1 MRFLF
6 LLMLAGGAAVA
17 QERPAD
23 HPYSARVE
31 VDATSAH
38 YRFVVPAEAYR
49 NGARRDLGDLRVFNA
64 AGEPVPYAF
73 SPRELEKPP
82 PAVQAGKL
90 FPLYGERGKGIDS
103 ASMRVQRNA
112 RGSVVSVSIA
122 EAAPGKRRELLG
134 YVVDAADIKE
144 PKQALVLSWS
154 VREGFSG
161 HVHVEASDD
170 LKHWRSA
177 ASTPILFLQHD
188 GARLER
194 NRVELADAK
203 AKYFRLSFSGVPAE
217 FALKEVRVELRG
229 GKPEPVRE
237 WLALSGKEG
246 KSRGE
251 LQFDS
256 GGHFPVDRLRLALP
270 QPNTVAEVQFL
281 TRQREDDAWRQ
292 AARAT
297 VYRLGGG
304 AEKSAELRSPEVVVP
319 PTSERYWLLK
329 VEQRGGGFGSGEVK
343 LEIGWVP
350 HELVFAA
357 RGAAPFTFAYGSRSA
372 KPGALPA
379 ATVVPRRPD
388 GELVP
393 AKLAALGPVTE
404 LRKPKAS
411 PFQDPLGY
419 VTSLGEEGEA
429 KKWLLWSALVAG
441 VLILTWMALRLLRE
455 LGKA

>member
-1 MRFLF
+1 MKRGAVLSLSAFL
-6 LLMLAGGAAVA
+6 GCAAA
-17 QERPAD
+17 QERAAD

-31 VDATSAH
+31 VDGTSAH
-38 YRFVVPAEAYR
+38 YRFIVPADAYR
-49 NGARRDLGDLRVFNA
+49 SGARRDLGDLRVFNA

-73 SPRELEKPP
+73 SPRALDKPP

-90 FPLYGERGKGIDS
+90 FPLYGDREKGIDS

-112 RGSVVSVSIA
+112 RGSVVNVSIA
-122 EAAPGKRRELLG
+122 EAKPSKSRVLLG
-134 YVVDAADIKE
+134 YVVDAADIKQ
-144 PKQALVLSWS
+144 PKQALVLAWS
-154 VREGFSG
+154 VREGFTG

-170 LKHWRSA
+170 LKAWRSA
-177 ASTPILFLQHD
+177 ASAPILFLQHD

-203 AKYFRLSFSGVPAE
+203 AKYFRLSFSGVPVE
-217 FALKEVRVELRG
+217 FALKEIRVELRSD
-229 GKPEPVRE
+229 KPEPARE
-237 WLALSGKEG
+237 WLALGGKEG

-251 LQFDS
+251 LEFDT

-281 TRQREDDAWRQ
+281 ARQREDDAWRPV
-292 AARAT
+292 ARNT

-304 AEKSAELRSPEVVVP
+304 AEKSAEVRSPEVVVP
-319 PTSERYWLLK
+319 PTSERYWLLR

-343 LEIGWVP
+343 LEIGWLP

-388 GELVP
+388 GELAP
-393 AKLAALGPVTE
+393 AKLAALGPVSE
-404 LRKPKAS
+404 ARPPKVS
-411 PFQDPLGY
+411 IFSDPMRF
-419 VTSLGEEGEA
+419 LGEEGEA
-429 KKWLLWSALVAG
+429 KKWLLWSALVGG
-441 VLILTWMALRLLRE
+441 VLILAWMALRLLRE
-455 LGKA
+455 MGKA